1 MHPLSL
7 GGTARSV
14 VGRTPRLMTFLRL
27 TGSSTPATIAHPM
40 ADTIQCDIRGKGRL
54 VCICGRKLLA
64 ISLVAVLF
72 AAGARAQSL
81 GDLAREQRQKKASAG
96 QSGVAAKAFSNLD
109 NPPSQAVTGSRRST
123 GKANSGRQALL
134 RIDSP
139 ADGTVVSPGETI
151 SVSVSSSNGASLS
164 HVALLGENDLGD
176 LGNPP
181 ASSWPAHFSVTIP
194 RDISCRRYALTA
206 VATYAGRELVE
217 SDSIELDV
225 ERPDMP
231 VSLSELNLSSL
242 IDQSQGATYQ
252 LEMLATFADGSVV
265 DVSESSKLSFHST
278 DTRIVTVDD
287 TGNTMAMATGHAE
300 LIVSYSNSNGQ
311 ELQHRIPVTVLP
323 FQVTFTPSSLD
334 FGEVAVGSSAK
345 LAITVSN
352 TTVANSLLMILS
364 VTATGSYSE
373 SENCVS
379 SSPLPLDGTCEI
391 TVTFTPAAV
400 GPSPGTLSVPDSTGG
415 HSVILL
421 SGVGSSK

>member
-1 MHPLSL
+1 MDDS
-7 GGTARSV
+7 
-14 VGRTPRLMTFLRL
+14 
-27 TGSSTPATIAHPM
+27 
-40 ADTIQCDIRGKGRL
+40 IQCDIQGEGRPA
-54 VCICGRKLLA
+54 CIRGRKLLA

-72 AAGARAQSL
+72 AAGAMAQSL
-81 GDLAREQRQKKASAG
+81 GGLAREQRQKKASAG
-96 QSGVAAKAFSNLD
+96 QSGAATQAFSNLD
-109 NPPSQAVTGSRRST
+109 SPPSQAVTAGHRSP
-123 GKANSGRQALL
+123 GQANSGRQALL

-164 HVALLGENDLGD
+164 NVALLGENDLGD
-176 LGNPP
+176 LGKHVL
-181 ASSWPAHFSVTIP
+181 ASSLPAHLSVTIP

-206 VATYAGRELVE
+206 VATKAATELVE

-242 IDQSQGATYQ
+242 IDQFQGETNR

-300 LIVSYSNSNGQ
+300 IIVSYSNPDGH
-311 ELQHRIPVTVLP
+311 ELQHRFPVTVLP

-334 FGEVAVGSSAK
+334 FGKVPVGSSAK
-345 LAITVSN
+345 LAVTVRN

-364 VTATGSYSE
+364 VTATGPYSE

-415 HSVILL
+415 YSVILL
-421 SGVGSSK
+421 SGVGSSN